1 MAQNQHFIMAL
12 DNIYLK
18 PLFGI
23 VNILEKGRFV
33 LKFGYARVSTQDQSL
48 SLQLDALA
56 HYGVD
61 QIFEEKESGK
71 MKNRPQLDELLKVL
85 RKDDTVIVYKL
96 DRISRSTKH
105 LIELMEYFESKEI
118 HFVSIQDKIDTTT
131 AMGRFFFRMLASIA
145 ELERDIISE
154 RTKDGLTAARA
165 RGRNG
170 GRPKVDLK
178 KIELAIKMYESKDYS
193 LSQIKTATG
202 IGATTLYRYLEKK
215 KDI

>member
-1 MAQNQHFIMAL
+1 M
-12 DNIYLK
+12 
-18 PLFGI
+18 
-23 VNILEKGRFV
+23 

-118 HFVSIQDKIDTTT
+118 HFISIQDKIDTTT